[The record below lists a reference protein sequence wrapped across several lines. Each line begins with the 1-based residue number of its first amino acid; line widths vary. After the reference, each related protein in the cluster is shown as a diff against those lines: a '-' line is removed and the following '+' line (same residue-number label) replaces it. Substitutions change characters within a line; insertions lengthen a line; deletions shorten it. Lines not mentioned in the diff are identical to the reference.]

1 MVLGSG
7 SRAQARLLELKFYI
21 VGTEYENELNGIMT
35 KASICLKAT
44 IKPDLILKGSESFDM
59 FFYIVTKARA
69 RYLAPNEA
77 QSPKNRGS
85 FELNILSFSDSLF
98 LFFGKKCLFR
108 DGTDFPVNCCILG
121 PVR

>member
-1 MVLGSG
+1 MGSG
-7 SRAQARLLELKFYI
+7 SGLWARARMLELKFYI
-21 VGTEYENELNGIMT
+21 GTEFKNELKGIMT
-35 KASICLKAT
+35 KANSCLKVT
-44 IKPDLILKGSESFDM
+44 NKPNIDLKGSESFNM
-59 FFYIVTKARA
+59 FYYIVTKARA
-69 RYLAPNEA
+69 RYLVPNEA
-77 QSPKNRGS
+77 QSPKNLGS